1 MSFPCIFL
9 FTNTIVMKNKFR
21 LFLTCAL
28 LILNTALFANKVIVK
43 GYVQDSNKNAI
54 ANKKVSIY
62 TDSLSC
68 SIARIVT
75 TNPNGYYIDSF
86 ECSKAITKLK
96 ITVENCN
103 GTVLINDP
111 LVPISNI
118 VESNFIV
125 CITQT
130 PPPPTPTTCKAV
142 FAYTLSGY
150 TVKVNSA
157 ETNAPIGDSVISR
170 VWNFGDS
177 SAIITG
183 NRVDPSHLYSKAG
196 TYTTCLEIKTKNGCA
211 SSYCL
216 SFTIKDTSVLVS
228 ANACNVNL
236 SFNAERISLK
246 TVRFNSSLSN
256 AIGDTIIQRIW
267 HFGDNTVLDGNQIS
281 PLKEFPMQGI
291 YTTCLQV
298 KTKGGC
304 VAEICKTVRVQDS
317 IALPVAA
324 VDFVSIV
331 SINPNPVAT
340 RMYVTLTSRNNN
352 TLCELNIVDIYGMVK
367 SSIKKTL
374 LQGNNI
380 IEIPTEL
387 LYQGPYFFTVSTQ
400 NSKDAKIFYKL

>member
-1 MSFPCIFL
+1 
-9 FTNTIVMKNKFR
+9 MKNKFR
-21 LFLTCAL
+21 LFLTGTL

-43 GYVQDSNKNAI
+43 GYVQDSNKNAL
-54 ANKKVSIY
+54 ANKKVAIY
-62 TDSLSC
+62 TDSLTC
-68 SIARIVT
+68 SIAHTVI

-103 GTVLINDP
+103 GTLLINDP

-142 FAYTLSGY
+142 FVYSLSGY
-150 TVKVNSA
+150 TLKVNSA
-157 ETNAPIGDSVISR
+157 ETNAPVGDSVISR

-177 SAIITG
+177 SAMITG

-196 TYTTCLEIKTKNGCA
+196 TYTTCLEIKTKNGCV

-216 SFTIKDTSVLVS
+216 SFTIKDTSFVVS
-228 ANACNVNL
+228 ANTCNVKA

-246 TVRFNSSLSN
+246 NVRYNSSLST

-267 HFGDNTVLDGNQIS
+267 HFGDNTVMDGNQVS

-317 IALPVAA
+317 IAIPAA
-324 VDFVSIV
+324 SVDFVSIV
-331 SINPNPVAT
+331 SINPNPVAS

-352 TLCELNIVDIYGMVK
+352 TACELNIVDIYGLVK
-367 SSIKKTL
+367 YSIKKTL

-387 LYQGPYFFTVSTQ
+387 LRQGPYFFTVNTQ

>member
-1 MSFPCIFL
+1 
-9 FTNTIVMKNKFR
+9 MKNKFR

-43 GYVQDSNKNAI
+43 GYIQDSNKNAI

-68 SIARIVT
+68 SIAHTVT

-86 ECSKAITKLK
+86 ECSIAITKLK

-103 GTVLINDP
+103 GTLLTNDP
-111 LVPISNI
+111 LVPLTNI

-130 PPPPTPTTCKAV
+130 PPPPTTCKAV

-157 ETNAPIGDSVISR
+157 ETNAPVGDSVISR

-177 SAIITG
+177 SAMITG

-196 TYTTCLEIKTKNGCA
+196 TYTTCLDIKTKNGCT

-216 SFTIKDTSVLVS
+216 SFTIKDTSFVVS
-228 ANACNVNL
+228 TNACNVNL

-267 HFGDNTVLDGNQIS
+267 HFGDNTMIDGNQIS
-281 PLKEFPMQGI
+281 PLKEFPMQGF

-304 VAEICKTVRVQDS
+304 VTEICKTVRVQDS

-352 TLCELNIVDIYGMVK
+352 TVCELTIVDIYGMVK

>member
-1 MSFPCIFL
+1 
-9 FTNTIVMKNKFR
+9 MKNKFR

-68 SIARIVT
+68 SIARTVT

-86 ECSKAITKLK
+86 ECSTAITKLK

-103 GTVLINDP
+103 GTLLINDP

-150 TVKVNSA
+150 TVKVNST
-157 ETNAPIGDSVISR
+157 ETNAPVGDSVISR